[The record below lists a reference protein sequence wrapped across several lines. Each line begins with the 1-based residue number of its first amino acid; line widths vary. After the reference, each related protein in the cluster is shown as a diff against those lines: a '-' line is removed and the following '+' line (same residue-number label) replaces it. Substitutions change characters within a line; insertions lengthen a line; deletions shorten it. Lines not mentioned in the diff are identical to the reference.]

1 MNGQVLLPNSAMP
14 PPAPAAQ
21 LSFSDIPVSLGVASA
36 GPGFRDEYNAY
47 AEDSAAGDAGN
58 LFRDAE

>member
-1 MNGQVLLPNSAMP
+1 MP

-21 LSFSDIPVSLGVASA
+21 LSFSDIPVSLGVAGA